1 MAQEPFDPDTGEI
14 TEGAIVPEDGLADD
28 PLSIRTTDEDFEKR
42 MRAALEEGADHSDPF
57 PEEDDG
63 NGAESDDDVPLDPGD
78 ITSDDGN
85 DDEACGGDPDAIDG
99 EIDPEEDLA
108 GGFVPP
114 NPLSL
119 DTLFGDVRDALVS
132 RFQHTRKPWEQMTE
146 QEQREVVEAFGQ
158 TAKHIIR
165 GVVSLM
171 TAYEF
176 PRAVVTLGQVNIKDK
191 KVIEAK
197 ITCQNIEDYRSVLG
211 EAVGED
217 MILLA
222 VDSDVFMAQRGDFPT
237 KGQQMAMD
245 F

>member
-1 MAQEPFDPDTGEI
+1 MAEERIDPDTGEI
-14 TEGAIVPEDGLADD
+14 MDGPLVPDD
-28 PLSIRTTDEDFEKR
+28 PLSIRTTDEDFEER
-42 MRAALEEGADHSDPF
+42 MRAAFEEGADNSDPF
-57 PEEDDG
+57 PDEEDESG
-63 NGAESDDDVPLDPGD
+63 EGGASDDIPADPGD

-85 DDEACGGDPDAIDG
+85 EDEARG
-99 EIDPEEDLA
+99 EDPEALNGEVDEEPDFYGQAQL
-108 GGFVPP
+108 

-119 DTLFGDVRDALVS
+119 DTLYGDVRDALVT
-132 RFQHTRKPWEQMTE
+132 RFQHTKKPWEQMTE
-146 QEQREVVEAFGQ
+146 QEQREVVEAFGT
-158 TAKHIIR
+158 TARHMIR

-171 TAYEF
+171 TDYAF

-222 VDSDVFMAQRGDFPT
+222 VDSDVFMSQRGDFPT

>member
-1 MAQEPFDPDTGEI
+1 MATEPFDPDTGEI
-14 TEGAIVPEDGLADD
+14 MDGPLAPDD
-28 PLSIRTTDEDFEKR
+28 PLSIRTTDEDFEER
-42 MRAALEEGADHSDPF
+42 MRASLEEGADTSDPF
-57 PEEDDG
+57 PEGEEEEGEGD
-63 NGAESDDDVPLDPGD
+63 ASDDDRPDPGD

-85 DDEACGGDPDAIDG
+85 DDEGRG
-99 EIDPEEDLA
+99 EDPEPINGEVDEEPDFYGQPQLNA
-108 GGFVPP
+108 
-114 NPLSL
+114 LSL
-119 DTLFGDVRDALVS
+119 DTLYGDVRDALVT
-132 RFQHTRKPWEQMTE
+132 RFQHTKKPWEQMTE
-146 QEQREVVEAFGQ
+146 QEQREVVEAFGT
-158 TAKHIIR
+158 TARHMIR

-171 TAYEF
+171 TDYAF

>member
-1 MAQEPFDPDTGEI
+1 MAEERIDPDTGEI
-14 TEGAIVPEDGLADD
+14 MDGPLAPDD
-28 PLSIRTTDEDFEKR
+28 PLSIRSNDAEFEEA
-42 MRAALEEGADHSDPF
+42 MRASLEEGADNSDPF
-57 PEEDDG
+57 PDEDGEEEEGEAAPDDG
-63 NGAESDDDVPLDPGD
+63 WLPDPGD

-85 DDEACGGDPDAIDG
+85 EDEARG
-99 EIDPEEDLA
+99 EDPEPLNGEVDEEPDFYGQAQL
-108 GGFVPP
+108 

-119 DTLFGDVRDALVS
+119 DTLYGDVRDALVT
-132 RFQHTRKPWEQMTE
+132 RFQHTKKPWEQMTE
-146 QEQREVVEAFGQ
+146 QEQREVVEAFGT
-158 TAKHIIR
+158 TARHMIR

-171 TAYEF
+171 TDYAF

-222 VDSDVFMAQRGDFPT
+222 VDSDVFMSQRGDFPT

>member
-1 MAQEPFDPDTGEI
+1 MAPDTFDPETGEI
-14 TEGAIVPEDGLADD
+14 SESTIVPDNGLADD
-28 PLSIRTTDEDFEKR
+28 PLSIRTTDEDFEER
-42 MRAALEEGADHSDPF
+42 MRAALEEGADQSDPF
-57 PEEDDG
+57 PTEEEGDP
-63 NGAESDDDVPLDPGD
+63 ESDDSWMPETSEEGDGENVPEG
-78 ITSDDGN
+78 
-85 DDEACGGDPDAIDG
+85 EAVDG
-99 EIDPEEDLA
+99 EIDPEEDLK
-108 GGFVPP
+108 GEFVPP

-119 DTLFGDVRDALVS
+119 ETLFGDVRDALVT

-146 QEQREVVEAFGQ
+146 QEQRELVEAFGQ
-158 TAKHIIR
+158 TSKHIIR

-191 KVIEAK
+191 KTIEAK
-197 ITCQNIEDYRSVLG
+197 IVVQNIEEYRSVLG

>member
-1 MAQEPFDPDTGEI
+1 MAEERIDPETGEI
-14 TEGAIVPEDGLADD
+14 MDGPLVPDD
-28 PLSIRTTDEDFEKR
+28 PLSIRTTDEDFEER
-42 MRAALEEGADHSDPF
+42 MRAALEEGADNSDPF
-57 PEEDDG
+57 PEEEEEGAPDDSWLPET
-63 NGAESDDDVPLDPGD
+63 ASDG
-78 ITSDDGN
+78 
-85 DDEACGGDPDAIDG
+85 DG
-99 EIDPEEDLA
+99 ENVRSKGEAEDPEALNGEVDEEPDFYGQAQLNA
-108 GGFVPP
+108 
-114 NPLSL
+114 LSL
-119 DTLFGDVRDALVS
+119 DTLYGDVRDALVT
-132 RFQHTRKPWEQMTE
+132 RFQHTKKPWEQMTE
-146 QEQREVVEAFGQ
+146 QEQREVVEAFGT
-158 TAKHIIR
+158 TARHMIR

-171 TAYEF
+171 TDYAF

>member
-1 MAQEPFDPDTGEI
+1 MAQEPYDPDTGEI
-14 TEGAIVPEDGLADD
+14 MPDD
-28 PLSIRTTDEDFEKR
+28 PLSIRTGMDDAAFEEA
-42 MRAALEEGADHSDPF
+42 MRASLEGGADTSDPF
-57 PEEDDG
+57 PEEGEGEGENVPDDSWLPDGPDDG
-63 NGAESDDDVPLDPGD
+63 EGD
-78 ITSDDGN
+78 
-85 DDEACGGDPDAIDG
+85 GGDNEPEPPEAPDAIEG
-99 EIDPEEDLA
+99 EIDPEEDMA
-108 GGFVPP
+108 GEFTPP

-119 DTLFGDVRDALVS
+119 DTLFGDVRDALVT

-146 QEQREVVEAFGQ
+146 REQREVVEAFGQ

-171 TAYEF
+171 TDYAF
-176 PRAVVTLGQVNIKDK
+176 PRAVITLGQVNIKDK

-197 ITCQNIEDYRSVLG
+197 ITCQNIEEFRAVLG
-211 EAVGED
+211 EAVGDD

-222 VDSDVFMAQRGDFPT
+222 VDSDVFMAQRGDYPT